1 MVADAGFKPVSGI
14 SMTNF
19 SRLDTS
25 RSRTSSVLLSL
36 GVLLLLALPVAG
48 TAQTALPNFA
58 DLVESHGSSIVEIA
72 TTRRIAVRSPAQDS
86 ELEEL
91 LRRFNQGE
99 EPDLNIEGIPEQRQR
114 GAVGSGFLIS
124 SDGYV
129 ITNNHVVAGADEI
142 QVILL
147 DRRVYTASVIG
158 LDEPSD
164 LALLKIDADDLP
176 YVTFGDSDAVRVG
189 DWVLA
194 IGSPFGLEF
203 SAAAGIVSAKGRS
216 VPGRSTYNYMAF
228 IQTDVAINQGN
239 SGGPLFNL
247 AGEVVGINSQILS
260 STGGSNGISFSIPS
274 NVAVNVVEQLRL
286 TGAVER
292 GLLGVRM
299 REVDYA
305 LAEIF
310 GMDRPQGAFVDEVQ
324 SGSPAAAGG
333 IRNEDIILEFN
344 GHAIDFFTDLPFY
357 VGQYRPGTDAE
368 VVLYRN
374 GELEELVVTL
384 GSSPT
389 NIVARAEPEV
399 VRERS
404 NPLGFRVSELSEE
417 TRQVTGLNG
426 VRIAEIDDG
435 PGREAGLLVGD
446 VIVALNRQEVRSA
459 EEFAAIASSL
469 PASGFVPIRIVRE
482 GQGTTLPLELS
493 P

>member
-1 MVADAGFKPVSGI
+1 MKSLFPR
-14 SMTNF
+14 F
-19 SRLDTS
+19 ST
-25 RSRTSSVLLSL
+25 LLTAT
-36 GVLLLLALPVAG
+36 GTLALLIALMPA
-48 TAQTALPNFA
+48 THAQPGLPNFA
-58 DLVESHGSSIVEIA
+58 DLVEAHANSIVEIA
-72 TTRRIAVRSPAQDS
+72 TTRRVRARTPEQDS

-99 EPDLNIEGIPEQRQR
+99 VPDLDIEGIPEQRQR

-124 SDGYV
+124 DDGYV
-129 ITNNHVVAGADEI
+129 ITNNHVVAGADDI
-142 QVILL
+142 QVILN
-147 DRRVYTASVIG
+147 DRRVFTASVVG

-164 LALLKIDADDLP
+164 LALLKVDSDNLP
-176 YVTFGDSDAVRVG
+176 YVEFGDSDAVRVG

-247 AGEVVGINSQILS
+247 AGEVIGINSQILS

-274 NVAVNVVEQLRL
+274 NVAANVVAQLRES
-286 TGAVER
+286 GQVER

-310 GMDRPQGAFVDEVQ
+310 GMARPRGAFVDEVQ
-324 SGSPAAAGG
+324 PGSPAADGG
-333 IRNEDIILEFN
+333 IQNEDIILEFN
-344 GHAIDFFTDLPFY
+344 GHEIDFYTDLPFY
-357 VGQYRPGTDAE
+357 VGQYRPGTNAQ
-368 VVLYRN
+368 VVLFRN
-374 GELEELVVTL
+374 GETERVRVQL

-389 NIVARAEPEV
+389 NTVARAEPEV

-404 NPLGFRVSELSEE
+404 NPLGFRVRELSEE
-417 TRQVTGLNG
+417 TRQVMGIDG
-426 VRIAEIDDG
+426 VRIAELDDG

-446 VIVALNRQEVRSA
+446 VIVQLNRQEVTSP
-459 EEFAAIASSL
+459 EQFAAIASTL
-469 PASGFVPIRIVRE
+469 PESGFVPIRIIRE
-482 GQGTTLPLELS
+482 GQATTLPLELA